1 MQIRLTVLGPRGG
14 RAARGCDVLV
24 TAPAGTPLSAVA
36 GALASA
42 AGAGQPGRSAAVVL
56 HAGARRLEPA
66 AVLGVP
72 PLVDGALL
80 SLHTPAE
87 QQGDHGQY
95 GRFGQYG
102 RPPADMARLHVVGGP
117 DAGGVHLLPGGQAR
131 IGRSADADVPLDD
144 PDVSRL
150 HCEVTVAEDG
160 AVTVLDLGST
170 NGTALAGHPVGDQ
183 PVAFPAG
190 GLLRIGESTLRLDG
204 AAAPVPPPSLV
215 PVPDGDGHL
224 RVTVREGARGAS
236 PLPGPA
242 PEGSPWPTARPR
254 PGGVPAPRTSGAVP
268 PPQGPGGAA
277 VPGQRTDSGSSGAG
291 PDTGSGHGGGTKAE
305 SAYGTGTRSAD
316 EAGTES
322 VTPPGSGT
330 PSGVTHGAGLPSVPQ
345 APPAGHQGADQ
356 APYAQGG
363 RDTFGR
369 GLPAEAG
376 RRPTGERRRGL
387 RGGTGEGEPRGG
399 VVGTIGAWARRRLA
413 PPPQP
418 EEGGAADGGAEA
430 EALRE
435 RWPDPAAVLLT
446 ALGPERR
453 LWERGVDHADA
464 LTVRLGTADLPAEDG
479 TRRLPAVPFTVD
491 LRSPRSAAL
500 TLTGP
505 RPRLA
510 GLARA
515 VLAQLCALH
524 APGVLEIVLVSADR
538 TRSADQRGEE
548 WSWLNWLPH
557 LRPAHGQDCRLLL
570 AFDRDQADART
581 SELVRR
587 LEAGPLGPGWTTAPE
602 DLVAAASVAYD
613 GPFTLLVVDGDP
625 GSAALRETVDRL
637 AHAGPSAGVH
647 VLCLAETGQQP
658 AVSSGVVARLSG
670 DVATTLRLAPAAEPP
685 AGSAPGFDAQG
696 YGGQVR
702 EAGDGGSGYD
712 EIVLDAVSAAWAE
725 HFARAL
731 APLREADGEGGRDRS
746 RHALPTTVRLL
757 DELDLALATPARIG
771 SRWAEA
777 PAALA
782 RATSVLGTGP
792 DGRVAV
798 DLVAEGPHLLVGG
811 APGSGKT
818 ELLRSLAAGLA
829 TAERPERLALVLV
842 DGAGQERGDGLH
854 AVADLPHVST
864 HLIASDPVRMRE
876 FAQALTAELKRR
888 AEVLGA
894 STFAAWHAA
903 RAALP
908 DARTADR
915 EGAGDGERYERR
927 GTAEAG
933 RPGPGEG
940 GVFRPAHSA
949 GRGPAGGPGTRSG
962 EAAGPSRA
970 RPAMPRLVVIVD
982 DFDDLVAPGLGSPG
996 RPAAGSVVRAL
1007 EAVAR
1012 EGERLGVHLV
1022 AATGRPE
1029 RTTGTDADGMARL
1042 RISLRAQDPESAALV
1057 VHVEDPA
1064 ALDDLP
1070 GRGYL
1075 RRPGGA
1081 VTPFQGAR
1089 VSARI
1094 PRTATLRPTVVPLE
1108 WDRMGDPPTRRPL
1121 RELGNGPTDLALLAS
1136 ALQRAAE
1143 DTQDDPRP
1151 PAAPLTTPLV

>member
-1 MQIRLTVLGPRGG
+1 
-14 RAARGCDVLV
+14 
-24 TAPAGTPLSAVA
+24 
-36 GALASA
+36 
-42 AGAGQPGRSAAVVL
+42 
-56 HAGARRLEPA
+56 
-66 AVLGVP
+66 
-72 PLVDGALL
+72 
-80 SLHTPAE
+80 
-87 QQGDHGQY
+87 
-95 GRFGQYG
+95 
-102 RPPADMARLHVVGGP
+102 
-117 DAGGVHLLPGGQAR
+117 
-131 IGRSADADVPLDD
+131 
-144 PDVSRL
+144 
-150 HCEVTVAEDG
+150 
-160 AVTVLDLGST
+160 
-170 NGTALAGHPVGDQ
+170 
-183 PVAFPAG
+183 
-190 GLLRIGESTLRLDG
+190 
-204 AAAPVPPPSLV
+204 
-215 PVPDGDGHL
+215 
-224 RVTVREGARGAS
+224 
-236 PLPGPA
+236 
-242 PEGSPWPTARPR
+242 
-254 PGGVPAPRTSGAVP
+254 
-268 PPQGPGGAA
+268 
-277 VPGQRTDSGSSGAG
+277 
-291 PDTGSGHGGGTKAE
+291 
-305 SAYGTGTRSAD
+305 
-316 EAGTES
+316 
-322 VTPPGSGT
+322 
-330 PSGVTHGAGLPSVPQ
+330 
-345 APPAGHQGADQ
+345 
-356 APYAQGG
+356 
-363 RDTFGR
+363 
-369 GLPAEAG
+369 
-376 RRPTGERRRGL
+376 
-387 RGGTGEGEPRGG
+387 
-399 VVGTIGAWARRRLA
+399 
-413 PPPQP
+413 
-418 EEGGAADGGAEA
+418 
-430 EALRE
+430 
-435 RWPDPAAVLLT
+435 
-446 ALGPERR
+446 
-453 LWERGVDHADA
+453 VDHPDA

-581 SELVRR
+581 AELVRR
-587 LEAGPLGPGWTTAPE
+587 LEAGPLGPGWTAAPE

-647 VLCLAETGQQP
+647 VLCLAETGEQP
-658 AVSSGVVARLSG
+658 PVSSGVVARLSG
-670 DVATTLRLAPAAEPP
+670 DVATTLRLTPAAEPP
-685 AGSAPGFDAQG
+685 AGSAAGFDAEG
-696 YGGQVR
+696 YGGEVR
-702 EAGDGGSGYD
+702 EAGDGGSGSE

-731 APLREADGEGGRDRS
+731 APLRETDGEGGRDRS

-782 RATSVLGTGP
+782 RATAVLGTGP

-811 APGSGKT
+811 APGAGKT

-908 DARTADR
+908 APRAAGPD
-915 EGAGDGERYERR
+915 GAGDGERYERR
-927 GTAEAG
+927 GPAEAG
-933 RPGPGEG
+933 RQGPGEG

-949 GRGPAGGPGTRSG
+949 GRGPAGGPGTRGG

-970 RPAMPRLVVIVD
+970 RPAMPRLVVVVD

-1012 EGERLGVHLV
+1012 EGERLGVHLIT
-1022 AATGRPE
+1022 ATGRPE

-1081 VTPFQGAR
+1081 VTPFQAAR

-1143 DTQDDPRP
+1143 DTPDDPRP